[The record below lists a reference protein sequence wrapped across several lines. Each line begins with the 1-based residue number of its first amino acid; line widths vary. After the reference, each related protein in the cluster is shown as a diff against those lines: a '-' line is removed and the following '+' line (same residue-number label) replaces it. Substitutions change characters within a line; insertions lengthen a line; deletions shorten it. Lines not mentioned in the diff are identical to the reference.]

1 MSFDMNSSFIQLQFQ
16 KSIQQYQLS
25 CKKYLDRLKQRI
37 IRLFSHLTDMIRIY
51 VNRYPPLAAFLFTLI
66 VLSSIPVS
74 IFIGFGMISLIC
86 TLTATLVGFGV
97 VEGVLLISGG
107 SFLLFI
113 LGTIFLITL
122 VGFLWG
128 YAAYLLYCAGC
139 KTLAVWKRGI
149 IISSGKITKSI
160 QPFNCNNEQ
169 FTIGTACSSF
179 SGTLE
184 SNY

>member
-1 MSFDMNSSFIQLQFQ
+1 MNSSFIQLQFQ

-37 IRLFSHLTDMIRIY
+37 IRLFSNLTDMIRIY
-51 VNRYPPLAAFLFTLI
+51 VNRYPPLAAFLFTII
-66 VLSSIPVS
+66 VLSSIPAS

-97 VEGVLLISGG
+97 VEGVLLISSSG
-107 SFLLFI
+107 FLLFI
-113 LGTIFLITL
+113 LGTVFLVTL
-122 VGFLWG
+122 VGFMWG

-149 IISSGKITKSI
+149 IISGEKITESI
-160 QPFNCNNEQ
+160 QPFSCSNEQ
-169 FTIGTACSSF
+169 FAIGTSCSSF
-179 SGTLE
+179 SGTLK